1 MMNFSTT
8 SNTVVTFSHPGTKR
22 QSNQF
27 TCKVTLRPCGRIDS
41 VFFSATNERF
51 RSMAQV
57 ARYLNLAAAPIQ
69 QEKIELEKL
78 ASYLVERGGMSQL
91 LFIAFSDDDHFY
103 LTLFSS
109 IKEQRDRVISSS
121 AKLL

>member
-1 MMNFSTT
+1 M
-8 SNTVVTFSHPGTKR
+8 V
-22 QSNQF
+22 
-27 TCKVTLRPCGRIDS
+27 
-41 VFFSATNERF
+41 
-51 RSMAQV
+51 QV
-57 ARYLNLAAAPIQ
+57 ARYLKLSEAPIQ

-91 LFIAFSDDDHFY
+91 LFIAFSDDDHLY